1 MSWAATMAAPAATR
15 AMEYFILMR
24 GDVLDRSTTD

>member
-24 GDVLDRSTTD
+24 GDVGGSISD